1 MCQLLEQL
9 SLPTSSWE
17 LVLELFSSGEEREQD
32 DGERYRPQE
41 ISMDREELDRE
52 ELDREDLD
60 REELDREELVREE
73 LDREVLT
80 REALLANECPRRIS
94 SQRFG

>member
-9 SLPTSSWE
+9 SLPTSWWE

-32 DGERYRPQE
+32 DGERYRPE
-41 ISMDREELDRE
+41 EVSMDRQELD
-52 ELDREDLD
+52 
-60 REELDREELVREE
+60 REE

-80 REALLANECPRRIS
+80 REALLGNECPRRIS
-94 SQRFG
+94 SQRFA